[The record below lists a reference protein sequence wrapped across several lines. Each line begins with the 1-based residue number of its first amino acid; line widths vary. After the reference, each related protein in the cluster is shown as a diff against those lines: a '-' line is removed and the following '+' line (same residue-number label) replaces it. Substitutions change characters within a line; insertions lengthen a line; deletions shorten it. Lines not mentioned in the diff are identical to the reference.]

1 MLNDQ
6 RVYTN
11 PPCLRAKSQLL
22 WLKSHGYL
30 RSAVGDLTYDI
41 PSPSRFHHFI
51 SYIPIILL
59 LVLEYQKRV

>member
-1 MLNDQ
+1 MTRGYIPIPHVCEQ
-6 RVYTN
+6 N
-11 PPCLRAKSQLL
+11 PSCC

-41 PSPSRFHHFI
+41 PSPSRFHHLI